1 MNRVLLSDR
10 EIEVRKVLKDK
21 LEEET
26 IVPILASALLRSN
39 KRKEKEPW
47 KVYRRAMAN
56 MGRALKI
63 RLRGG
68 PMANVYIDKTNY
80 RVVNAADN
88 NRINQI
94 LGGIA

>member
-1 MNRVLLSDR
+1 MSKVTDR
-10 EIEVRKVLKDK
+10 ELKQFKVLAEK
-21 LEEET
+21 LDEET
-26 IVPILASALLRSN
+26 IVPILASALLRPR
-39 KRKEKEPW
+39 KRKEREPW
-47 KVYRRAMAN
+47 EVYRRAMAN
-56 MGRALKI
+56 MKRALKI

-68 PMANVYIDKTNY
+68 PMAKVYIDKTNY